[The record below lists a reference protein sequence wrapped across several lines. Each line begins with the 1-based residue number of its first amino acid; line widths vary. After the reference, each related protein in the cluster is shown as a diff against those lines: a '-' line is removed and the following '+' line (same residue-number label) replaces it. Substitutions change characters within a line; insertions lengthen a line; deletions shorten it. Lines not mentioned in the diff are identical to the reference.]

1 MGTLHPEFRKHL
13 KKHPA
18 AKEYEFLFECCRA
31 AFSGNN
37 VSYPEDI
44 RPKIFL
50 EIVQRHKLIPQLYP
64 ILKSHCENL
73 PNEVLQEFRNLL
85 NRHNLHILKLSGEL
99 IRLSELFAEH
109 DIPWLSIKGP
119 ALAVQ
124 LYGDVAA
131 RQSGDLDILVKRED
145 LDRAIKLIS
154 DAGYV
159 PVIDHDK
166 FNKSQINFIRKCYK
180 DETFRHITNN
190 VFVELHWSLENEQTS
205 PLNQVELFETS
216 ATICIGNK
224 SIYTL
229 PDIPNLLYL
238 CAHGHRHG
246 WYRLFWLWDVATILK
261 NTTQE
266 QSEVIVESAKKY
278 QCMKAMGQAI
288 ALSASVFSVKPP
300 AGLSCIPVTKSIT
313 WLACWYITKKDPMNL
328 LNFPI
333 RLWYASKIF
342 TPQFFILYYWE
353 RMLLLLLR
361 KYKKTG

>member
-85 NRHNLHILKLSGEL
+85 NRHNRHILKLSGEL

-154 DAGYV
+154 DAGYEIMYSDLV
-159 PVIDHDK
+159 KKDTDK
-166 FNKSQINFIRKCYK
+166 
-180 DETFRHITNN
+180 DVMFRHSEKG
-190 VFVELHWSLENEQTS
+190 FLVELHQQVSYNWLIPDNITS
-205 PLNQVELFETS
+205 MLWERPGK
-216 ATICIGNK
+216 IHIGNGE
-224 SIYTL
+224 IL
-229 PDIPNLLYL
+229 VPDATNHLTYLYE
-238 CAHGHRHG
+238 HGNRHG
-246 WYRLFWLWDVATILK
+246 WYRLAWLWD
-261 NTTQE
+261 
-266 QSEVIVESAKKY
+266 
-278 QCMKAMGQAI
+278 I
-288 ALSASVFSVKPP
+288 ALAGNAGFGNDFDRTAFSREMKNCFPVADILCKDIF
-300 AGLSCIPVTKSIT
+300 GVNNLERSDITRLSRKIKILVSLSKKAILYPEKTKS
-313 WLACWYITKKDPMNL
+313 TKM
-328 LNFPI
+328 
-333 RLWYASKIF
+333 S
-342 TPQFFILYYWE
+342 
-353 RMLLLLLR
+353 LLR
-361 KYKKTG
+361 LRYMLHFRIGITGKIKSLKRYF